1 MQLIAPL
8 LPHYLCVPAAPG
20 YSAQPRPGLGPYFK
34 FEHFD
39 VSLEPETSAVD
50 TPDTEDS
57 VGLGVI
63 EDNMLDSVIVEQ
75 DEPRVEDTTDIAF

>member
-39 VSLEPETSAVD
+39 VSLEPETSAAD
-50 TPDTEDS
+50 TPDPEDS
-57 VGLGVI
+57 AGLGVI
-63 EDNMLDSVIVEQ
+63 EDNMVDSVIVEQ